1 MKAVPVTPPAV
12 AGLVMTGRGGTP
24 VPVSAMLC
32 GEPGAL
38 LTMLMLPVRAVALS
52 GVKVMLTGQAMPTA
66 SVAGPIGQLLVTA
79 KLPLAVMLVIVSSA
93 DPELPRVTTVAG
105 LVVPTIRLPKA
116 TLGGARLTAGVGAAV
131 TVSVRVAVPVPVAL
145 VALSA
150 TLLVPAAVGVPVM
163 APLVV
168 FIVRPAGRPV
178 ALKLVGVLVAA
189 IL

>member
-1 MKAVPVTPPAV
+1 M
-12 AGLVMTGRGGTP
+12 
-24 VPVSAMLC
+24 PVSAMLC

-66 SVAGPIGQLLVTA
+66 SVAGLIGQLLVTA

-131 TVSVRVAVPVPVAL
+131 TVMLNAWLATPPTL
-145 VALSA
+145 VAL
-150 TLLVPAAVGVPVM
+150 TVPLNVPATDGMPLNT
-163 APLVV
+163 PLVLL
-168 FIVRPAGRPV
+168 IVRPVGSMPV
-178 ALKLVGVLVAA
+178 AMLQVIGVLPVAA
-189 IL
+189 KVWL